1 MAEPS
6 DTNPLRQKPAEPA
19 TKAANAALLDE
30 LPFDDRQD
38 YEESRRGFV
47 AGLPD
52 GKIVSRGGLIWNLG
66 AYQFLDGPNAPPTV
80 NPSLW
85 RMAQLNMASGLFK
98 VTDGVYQLRG
108 LDIANMTVIE
118 GDDGL
123 ILIDPLTTV
132 EAAAAALE
140 LYYAH
145 RPKKPVRAVIYSH
158 SHVDHYGGVKGVAS
172 DEDVKAGRIAVI
184 APDGFMEAVGG
195 ENVLAGNA
203 MTRRAMF
210 QFGSLLPAGER
221 GQVDAGLGKGIARGR
236 VSLIAPTQV
245 ITKPVETHVI
255 AGVAMVFHLAPGTE
269 APAEMH
275 MFMPKGGVL
284 NMAENA
290 TRHLHNFC
298 PLRGSVVRDP
308 RLWAFYLAD
317 AVERFG
323 DRTEVL
329 IGQHHWPTWDRDAIL
344 DFLGR
349 QRDLYKHVHD
359 QTVRLMNHGKR
370 PAEIAEVLRLPPGLA
385 RDWTVRDYYGTIS
398 HNSKAVYQRYLSW
411 YDGNPVNLNPL
422 PPRQNAAK
430 YVEYMGGAGK
440 IIEGARADFAKGEYR
455 WVAQVMYHVVFADP
469 DNKEGRELMAD
480 ALEQMGYQAES
491 ATWRNAY
498 LFGALELR
506 FGTVRLPPRPILSPD
521 LLSAIATDTLFDFV
535 AVRIDP
541 AKIGTRNFHL
551 NLTLTDSNEKLL
563 LTLSNCTLTQLVGK
577 HSPKADATV
586 TLTRAAL
593 VSLIVREMT
602 AAKAVESGDIRI
614 DGEKGLLEKLFDSL
628 DDFELMFD
636 ILTP

>member
-1 MAEPS
+1 VADDS
-6 DTNPLRQKPAEPA
+6 NPLRQKDAEPA
-19 TKAANAALLDE
+19 TRAANEALLAE

-52 GKIVSRGGLIWNLG
+52 GKILSRGGMIWNLG

-118 GDDGL
+118 GEGGL

-145 RPKKPVRAVIYSH
+145 RPKLPVRAVIYSH

-172 DEDVKAGRIAVI
+172 DEDVQAGRIAVI

-210 QFGSLLPAGER
+210 QFGPLLPAGVR

-245 ITKPVETHVI
+245 IVKPVEPHTI
-255 AGVAMVFHLAPGTE
+255 AGVEIVFHLAPGTE

-308 RLWAFYLAD
+308 RMWAFYLAD
-317 AVERFG
+317 AIERFG

-329 IGQHHWPTWDRDAIL
+329 IGQHHWPTWGRETIL
-344 DFLGR
+344 DFLAR

-370 PAEIAEVLRLPPGLA
+370 PVEIAEVLRLPAGLA
-385 RDWTVRDYYGTIS
+385 RDWTVRGYYGTIS

-411 YDGNPVNLNPL
+411 YDGHPANLNPL
-422 PPRQNAAK
+422 PPSESGAK
-430 YVEYMGGAGK
+430 YVEYMGGADK
-440 IIEGARADFAKGEYR
+440 VIARARTDFAKGEYR
-455 WVAQVMYHVVFADP
+455 FVAQVLYHVVFADP
-469 DNKEGRELMAD
+469 ANAEARELMAD

-506 FGTVRLPPRPILSPD
+506 FGAARLPPRPILSPD
-521 LLSAIATDTLFDFV
+521 LLSAVATDVLLDFL

-541 AKIGTRNFHL
+541 QKIGTRNFKL
-551 NLTLTDSNEKLL
+551 NLVLTDSTEKLL
-563 LTLSNCTLTQLVGK
+563 LTISNSTLTQLMGK
-577 HSPKADATV
+577 QARDADATITMTRQ
-586 TLTRAAL
+586 TLVA
-593 VSLIVREMT
+593 LIVKETSVARAIADKT
-602 AAKAVESGDIRI
+602 VGVE
-614 DGEKGLLEKLFDSL
+614 GESGLLEKLFDAL
-628 DDFELMFD
+628 DDFELMFN